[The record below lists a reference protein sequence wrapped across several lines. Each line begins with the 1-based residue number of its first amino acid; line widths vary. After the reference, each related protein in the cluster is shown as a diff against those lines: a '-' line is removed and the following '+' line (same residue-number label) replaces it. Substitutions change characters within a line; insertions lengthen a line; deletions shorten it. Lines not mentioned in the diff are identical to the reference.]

1 MVYLKLKVFSLL
13 IDAVYKSIDHCKNT
27 ITTDNNNKNYDYLRN
42 FSSLIIGIV
51 NTSKKKKKKKAIL
64 FFIFTCF
71 FTKLI
76 IRSCLSEKDLNSSS

>member
-27 ITTDNNNKNYDYLRN
+27 TTTDNNNKNYDYLCN

-51 NTSKKKKKKKAIL
+51 NTSKKEKEKKSHFVLHIYMFLYKI
-64 FFIFTCF
+64 
-71 FTKLI
+71 
-76 IRSCLSEKDLNSSS
+76 DN